1 MANNKTLIL
10 EEFEKYKGQFI
21 ITESWTI
28 ERLVAISEDEWD
40 YYYVTFD
47 GRDIK
52 YHTCLGRIIP
62 LKGYLRDKDYN
73 SFVNSAILNH
83 YDQIELK
90 EKGNMNNFLE
100 AFNKEIVIHKVN
112 GNKYL
117 TDFCWDLDPVTIKD
131 IRKQKL
137 NNISEN

>member
-1 MANNKTLIL
+1 MVNNKTLIL
-10 EEFEKYKGQFI
+10 EKFEKYKGQFI

-112 GNKYL
+112 CNKYL